1 MVSLNEPDIFK
12 DSFFLHYFLIENL
25 LLATVTL
32 WLAQLGSLMFRKLQD
47 RFQYVNVFDLIGTQ
61 KTVNVVVVFYTKT
74 CFQFC
79 DTELMTIVT
88 KIYGEADY

>member
-1 MVSLNEPDIFK
+1 MTSWPVVSLNEPDIFK

-61 KTVNVVVVFYTKT
+61 KTKSSKSECSC
-74 CFQFC
+74 CFLHK
-79 DTELMTIVT
+79 DLLSVL
-88 KIYGEADY
+88 